1 MAYTFFFIYGLCL
14 LATFERYQT
23 LMTAKDVFHIFLTI
37 ISEMFPCSVYFS
49 GSVNWRQSLKM
60 WLKQKP
66 ISLRH
71 WIAFVSVL
79 LGLKCLI
86 QHLNIEQLSQCFST
100 QTVFSLCLLH
110 NTQTG
115 TWIRDAFVQLESQ
128 NRLKLKEHLTLSWIG

>member
-1 MAYTFFFIYGLCL
+1 MFWDMCDHRSFRLAGLSYFYGLSC
-14 LATFERYQT
+14 T
-23 LMTAKDVFHIFLTI
+23 
-37 ISEMFPCSVYFS
+37 
-49 GSVNWRQSLKM
+49 VN
-60 WLKQKP
+60 
-66 ISLRH
+66 
-71 WIAFVSVL
+71 SVL

-110 NTQTG
+110 NTKTA